1 MTEKIEWVMSPK
13 GREET
18 NWGGARPG
26 AGRPKVRRLLELT
39 AEQVAILVAALE
51 TYSNDNFSTSDDY
64 DPEPLQTLRALVDE
78 LAGIAPLPD
87 AGKEL

>member
-26 AGRPKVRRLLELT
+26 AGRPKVRRVLELT
-39 AEQVAILVAALE
+39 SDQVVILVAALE
-51 TYSNDNFSTSDDY
+51 TYSNENFSTADDY
-64 DPEPLQTLRALVDE
+64 DPEPLQTLRAMVDE
-78 LAGIAPLPD
+78 LATIGPPT
-87 AGKEL
+87 E